1 MLSRLLNL
9 LLLFPLLIGC
19 AGVRT
24 QVREAEALNQ
34 RGAVREAMAAY
45 KAIDLRRPGRPDV
58 RAGLQSAAQRVFDRM
73 EDAASAYYMAGDY
86 PGGEQARL
94 DAETFKD
101 ECARQ
106 GLRVEW
112 SGFFSMRRTEARVE
126 WLDDLYNRA
135 EQAFKD
141 DRFNEAA
148 DMAGRVLQH
157 DPERTHAQH
166 LQRMARCEPKY
177 RDGKQA
183 FDLGSFGQAYRILR
197 EVAVLDPNYKDNAR
211 ILQSAKDKASFT
223 LVYLVVPSAKP
234 SRWNEKRVVKPS
246 TDEVLLAGAME
257 EAIVELR
264 DPLVKIIDRKHTEA
278 LLAEQLRALNGG
290 VQEGTAAQA
299 GQLLGAQ
306 FVLTGEV
313 LVMNDDRID
322 LRISLID
329 ASTGR
334 IHVAQ
339 QATALRKEVQRGQPV
354 RAQLMSIVA
363 HRAAG
368 YLRDFDRFAD

>member
-1 MLSRLLNL
+1 MVSRLLTVMLLFL
-9 LLLFPLLIGC
+9 LLCGC
-19 AGVRT
+19 TGVRT

-34 RGAVREAMAAY
+34 RGAVREALAAY

-58 RAGLQSAAQRVFDRM
+58 RAGMQSAAQRVFDRM
-73 EDAASAYYMAGDY
+73 EDAASAYYLAGDY
-86 PGGEQARL
+86 PGGEQARI
-94 DAETFKD
+94 DAEAFKD
-101 ECARQ
+101 ECAHE
-106 GLRVEW
+106 GLIVEW
-112 SGFFSMRRTEARVE
+112 SGFFAMRRTEARVE
-126 WLDDLYNRA
+126 WLDDLYAKA

-157 DPERTHAQH
+157 DPERAHAQH

-177 RDGKQA
+177 RDGKRA
-183 FDLGSFGQAYRILR
+183 FDMGSFGQAYRILR

-211 ILQSAKDKASFT
+211 LLQAAKHKASFT
-223 LVYLVVPSAKP
+223 VVYLVVPSAKP

-246 TDEVLLAGAME
+246 RDEVLLASAME
-257 EAIVELR
+257 EAIVELK
-264 DPLVKIIDRKHTEA
+264 DPLVRLIDRKHTEA

-313 LVMNDDRID
+313 LVLNDDRID

-339 QATALRKEVQRGQPV
+339 QVSALRREVQRGQPV
-354 RAQLMSIVA
+354 RDQLMAIVA
-363 HRAAG
+363 QRAAEH
-368 YLRDFDRFAD
+368 LRDFDRFAD